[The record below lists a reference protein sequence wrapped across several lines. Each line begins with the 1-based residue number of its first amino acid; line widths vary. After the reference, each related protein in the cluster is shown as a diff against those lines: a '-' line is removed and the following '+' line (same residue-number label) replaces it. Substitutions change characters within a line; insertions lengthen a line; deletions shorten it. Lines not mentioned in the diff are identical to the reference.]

1 MAAPRSV
8 QFIALRNLSRGT
20 HQVRNLHMT
29 GPATYAST
37 VLTKERPGSN
47 LPHDIAGLR
56 SECKRR
62 KIDFSG
68 NKQDLISRLS
78 ADEITSSRAF
88 STAVEQSKR
97 PTQPKTEYTSNT
109 VRHFNTSRTLKTVND
124 SSTIDF
130 AYLPDFDPDNSEA
143 SSTLMM
149 RVPITPDN
157 FSPARTGAHAPEVEE
172 IVVMKPEIVSASP
185 FSIVL
190 PVADSH
196 DGHANGI
203 DFHTTMTD
211 FMMTTVAKP
220 VEKQVGVMREVWNSM
235 LDDVLGAKGGQK
247 PASA

>member
-8 QFIALRNLSRGT
+8 QFIALRNLSRGS

-29 GPATYAST
+29 GPATFPSRL
-37 VLTKERPGSN
+37 LTKERPGLN
-47 LPHDIAGLR
+47 LPHDIASLR
-56 SECKRR
+56 NECKQR
-62 KIDFSG
+62 KLDFSG

-97 PTQPKTEYTSNT
+97 PTTTEQKTDSPSTPI
-109 VRHFNTSRTLKTVND
+109 RHFNTSRALKSVND

-130 AYLPDFDPDNSEA
+130 AYLPDFDPDNVEA

-149 RVPITPDN
+149 RVPIMPDN
-157 FSPARTGAHAPEVEE
+157 FSPVRTGAHAPEVET
-172 IVVMKPEIVSASP
+172 IVPKAEIVSASP

-190 PVADSH
+190 PMSDSH

-203 DFHTTMTD
+203 DFHAVTD
-211 FMMTTVAKP
+211 FMTSAVKKP
-220 VEKQVGVMREVWNSM
+220 VEKQVGVVKEIWNSM
-235 LDDVLGAKGGQK
+235 LDDVMGAGGK
-247 PASA
+247 RASPA